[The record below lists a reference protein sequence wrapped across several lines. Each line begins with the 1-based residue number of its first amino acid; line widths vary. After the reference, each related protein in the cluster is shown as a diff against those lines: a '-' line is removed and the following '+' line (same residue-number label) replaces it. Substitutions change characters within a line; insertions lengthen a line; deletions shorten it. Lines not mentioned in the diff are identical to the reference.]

1 MRGLDVLSEGGGH
14 APPWKLSQL
23 SKAIKSI
30 LTGSVLV
37 AGNAV
42 DMGRR
47 TTVSGAGQTSLAV
60 GLQIHHFQ
68 VYIHSVESSICS
80 SL

>member
-1 MRGLDVLSEGGGH
+1 MRGLDVLSEFRVGGGGH

-23 SKAIKSI
+23 CKAIKSI
-30 LTGSVLV
+30 LTRSVLA

-47 TTVSGAGQTSLAV
+47 TTVPGAGQTSLAV
-60 GLQIHHFQ
+60 GL
-68 VYIHSVESSICS
+68 ST
-80 SL
+80 